1 MRSTRFIIRFLTAF
15 IFRFKWIIILSL
27 IIGISLFFVIR
38 FLLPSIEGSRTEKIG
53 VVGRYPNTESL
64 PKNILEMVS
73 TGLTRVNDKGEVEP
87 AVAESWTTTDS
98 GKTWIFKLKNNIYWQ
113 DGKLLTS
120 DSLIYDFSDAK
131 FKVIDK
137 NTVSFTLQS
146 PFSPFPVIVSK
157 PIFKK
162 GLLGVGNWKVSK
174 ATLAGGYIQ
183 QLVLIS
189 KNNEKKIYKF
199 YPTEER
205 AKLAYKLGQIDNIQN
220 IYDPNPL
227 QNWESIKII
236 TEVNQNN
243 FVAIFFNTSDPLL
256 SNKTV
261 RQALAYAIDKSSF
274 DGPRAVSPI
283 SPTSWAFNPQ
293 VKQYSFDTER
303 AKELL
308 KDIPQNSISLKI
320 STIPM
325 LLPVAEKIVT
335 NWKAV
340 GINASVQVYTTIP
353 QETQVL
359 LAIFQIPQDPDQYA
373 LWHSTQENTNISHYK
388 SPRID
393 KLLEDGR
400 VELNLEARKKIYL
413 DFQRFLIE
421 DSPAIF
427 LYHPITYTISR
438 K

>member
-1 MRSTRFIIRFLTAF
+1 MRSIRFTIRFLTAF
-15 IFRFKWIIILSL
+15 ISRFKWIIALSL
-27 IIGISLFFVIR
+27 FVGITLFFAIR
-38 FLLPSIEGSRTEKIG
+38 FLQPLIQENKNDRIG
-53 VVGRYPNTESL
+53 IVGRYSNTVSL
-64 PKNILEMVS
+64 PNEILEMVS
-73 TGLTRVNDKGEVEP
+73 MGLTKVNDKDEVEP
-87 AVAESWTTTDS
+87 AIANSWSTPDS

-113 DGKLLTS
+113 DGKLLTA
-120 DSLIYDFSDAK
+120 DSLNYDFSDAQ
-131 FKVIDK
+131 FKVVNK
-137 NTVSFTLQS
+137 STVSFTLQN

-162 GLLGVGNWKVSK
+162 GLLGVGSWKVST
-174 ATLAGGYIQ
+174 ATLVGGYIQ
-183 QLVLIS
+183 QLVLTNN
-189 KNNEKKIYKF
+189 NNEKKIYKF
-199 YPTEER
+199 YPSEER
-205 AKLAYKLGQIDNIQN
+205 AKLAYKLGQVDSLQD

-227 QNWESIKII
+227 QNWNNVKVSK
-236 TEVNQNN
+236 EVNQNN
-243 FVAIFFNTSDPLL
+243 FVAIFFNTSDPSL
-256 SNKTV
+256 SNKSV
-261 RQALAYAIDKSSF
+261 RQALAYAIDKSNF
-274 DGPRAVSPI
+274 DGPRAISPI

-293 VKQYSFDTER
+293 VKEYNYDSER

-308 KDIPQNSISLKI
+308 KDTPQNSITLKI

-325 LLPVAEKIVT
+325 LLGVAEKIVD

-353 QETQVL
+353 QDNQVL

-373 LWHSTQENTNISHYK
+373 LWHSTQESTNITHYK

-400 VELNLEARKKIYL
+400 VELDPTVRKQIYL

-427 LYHPITYTISR
+427 LYNPISYTLSR